1 MLQVMG
7 TSFYVRGK
15 LSKEQKYGGCGSDST
30 IFVSENM
37 ILLFWQVEKTILLK
51 KPIPEYPIPT
61 LLITDPILG
70 SALFLKY
77 LQVQW

>member
-51 KPIPEYPIPT
+51 RQKNVQFSRYNEKGLDGRI
-61 LLITDPILG
+61 LL
-70 SALFLKY
+70 
-77 LQVQW
+77 